1 MDKKENPICEEKMP
15 ETLYRIGMFAGMN
28 HVTIKTLRYYDEQEL
43 LKPAAI
49 DVQTGYRYYKLGQMS
64 QLHQIRALRNMGL
77 RIDEIKK
84 ILDGTP
90 EKQLLMRKRKQILLE
105 LASLTKKLAQI
116 DQAIE
121 EEYSPTSSHVLLK
134 QIPEVV
140 VATMRRRIK
149 GYESLFD
156 MMPEMGAEME
166 RLGCVCAMPE
176 YCFTLYPENEYKE
189 EDILIEACEA
199 VKEAKEDS
207 EKIKFKTY
215 PAIPMAACIFHKGSY
230 NTLPQS
236 YEKVLH
242 YIEEN
247 NLTISDSIRE
257 NYIDGIW
264 NKDSEEEWLTEIQ
277 VPVEKKESRYE

>member
-1 MDKKENPICEEKMP
+1 M
-15 ETLYRIGMFAGMN
+15 
-28 HVTIKTLRYYDEQEL
+28 
-43 LKPAAI
+43 
-49 DVQTGYRYYKLGQMS
+49 
-64 QLHQIRALRNMGL
+64 
-77 RIDEIKK
+77 
-84 ILDGTP
+84 
-90 EKQLLMRKRKQILLE
+90 E

-189 EDILIEACEA
+189 EEILIEACEA